1 MQRRDWLAA
10 AATSAALAMVPG
22 LARASQPATPK
33 AEPPAKPLPPPRAN
47 GLLRRGVNLSHW
59 LWLPQEQDAAKRWS
73 FVTREE
79 LTRLR
84 DAGLSHVR
92 LPIDPAA
99 LWDQKAMRVRA
110 GAWGEAVRAVETCL
124 EAGLGVIVDVH
135 PLGGRSAWIMPEKE
149 GATPHLEGL
158 WQEIAPLCGV
168 WSHDEI
174 VLDIMNEP
182 HEIEKPEFWHAAQRR
197 VHKIIRGACP
207 QHTIL
212 ATGDQWGGVDGL
224 LALPALDDANV
235 VYSFHFYEPM
245 TFTHQGATWGW
256 EGWKDLKDVEYPLA
270 CARAREIAKKFAGS
284 QGAKGLIGE
293 HCNGEEA
300 VKHGG
305 WNSQRIAARIDRAVA
320 WAKTNARSGVPLPLY
335 CGEFGVYRAF
345 APAPSRANWIRDV
358 RLVLEERGIGWAM
371 WDYVGGFALTK
382 ESTREAD
389 PAIAQALGMR

>member
-1 MQRRDWLAA
+1 M
-10 AATSAALAMVPG
+10 
-22 LARASQPATPK
+22 
-33 AEPPAKPLPPPRAN
+33 
-47 GLLRRGVNLSHW
+47 
-59 LWLPQEQDAAKRWS
+59 
-73 FVTREE
+73 
-79 LTRLR
+79 
-84 DAGLSHVR
+84 
-92 LPIDPAA
+92 
-99 LWDQKAMRVRA
+99 
-110 GAWGEAVRAVETCL
+110 
-124 EAGLGVIVDVH
+124 LGKD
-135 PLGGRSAWIMPEKE
+135 

-158 WQEIAPLCGV
+158 WRELAPLCKV

-174 VLDIMNEP
+174 VLEIMNEP

-197 VHKIIRGACP
+197 VHKIIREACP

-235 VYSFHFYEPM
+235 VYSFHFYDPM

-270 CARAREIAKKFAGS
+270 CGRARELAKRFAGS

-371 WDYVGGFALTK
+371 WDYVGGFALAK
-382 ESTREAD
+382 DGTRETD

>member
-1 MQRRDWLAA
+1 M
-10 AATSAALAMVPG
+10 
-22 LARASQPATPK
+22 
-33 AEPPAKPLPPPRAN
+33 
-47 GLLRRGVNLSHW
+47 NLSHW

-110 GAWGEAVRAVETCL
+110 GVWGEAVRAVETCL

-174 VLDIMNEP
+174 VLEIMNEP
-182 HEIEKPEFWHAAQRR
+182 HEIEKPAFWHEAQRR

-256 EGWKDLKDVEYPLA
+256 EGWKDLKDVEYPSA

-320 WAKTNARSGVPLPLY
+320 WAKTNARSGVPMPLY